1 MSSLAPS
8 QSRGPRFHVRLLDN
22 LAPSEE
28 ELSTGQ
34 RELERLAASGNP
46 TIGAGLIGALGVTAP
61 GVKAPSVSSV
71 ESMIEIVRANAH
83 NMKRWKDGDMRLR
96 RAATG
101 MLAAEQ

>member
-1 MSSLAPS
+1 MSKP
-8 QSRGPRFHVRLLDN
+8 
-22 LAPSEE
+22 
-28 ELSTGQ
+28 
-34 RELERLAASGNP
+34 
-46 TIGAGLIGALGVTAP
+46 
-61 GVKAPSVSSV
+61 PSVSSV